1 MEIHYSESNLIK
13 IIEGNQK
20 ELKWFNLKG
29 KCGLENG

>member
-1 MEIHYSESNLIK
+1 MHDSESNLVK
-13 IIEGNQK
+13 ITKGNQK

>member
-1 MEIHYSESNLIK
+1 MRDSESNLVK

-29 KCGLENG
+29 KRGLENG